1 MALKVGDFVP
11 HFSGID
17 SNGNAFD
24 TQDYFG
30 KKWLVVYFYPKDDT
44 PGCTTQACSFRDAYQ
59 DFTDLGAEVIGVSS
73 DGVTSHVKFQSKFN
87 LPFILLADT
96 KKTIRRLFG
105 VPNDLLGFVE
115 GRATY
120 VIGLDQKVHYIFDSI
135 SGSGHME
142 RALAFLKKKV

>member
-1 MALKVGDFVP
+1 MALKVGDTVP

-73 DGVTSHVKFQSKFN
+73 DGVTSDVKFQSKFQ

>member
-1 MALKVGDFVP
+1 MALKVGDTAP

>member
-1 MALKVGDFVP
+1 MALKVGDTVP

-73 DGVTSHVKFQSKFN
+73 DGVTSHVKFQSKFQ

-96 KKTIRRLFG
+96 KKSIRRLFG

>member
-1 MALKVGDFVP
+1 MALKVGDTVP

-24 TQDYFG
+24 TKDYFG

-59 DFTDLGAEVIGVSS
+59 DFTDIGAEVIGVSS
-73 DGVTSHVKFQSKFN
+73 DGVTSHVKFQSKFK

-105 VPNDLLGFVE
+105 VPNDFLGLIE

-120 VIGLDQKVHYIFDSI
+120 VIGLDQKVHDIFDSI
-135 SGSGHME
+135 SGNGHME

>member
-1 MALKVGDFVP
+1 MALKVGDTAP

-24 TQDYFG
+24 TQDYYG

-73 DGVTSHVKFQSKFN
+73 DGVTSHVKFQSKFQ

-96 KKTIRRLFG
+96 KKSIRRLFG

-135 SGSGHME
+135 RGSGHME

>member
-1 MALKVGDFVP
+1 MALKVGDTAP

-24 TQDYFG
+24 TQDYYG

-73 DGVTSHVKFQSKFN
+73 DGVTSHVEFQSKFQ

-96 KKTIRRLFG
+96 KKSIRRLFG
-105 VPNDLLGFVE
+105 VLNDLLGFVE

>member
-11 HFSGID
+11 HFLGID

-24 TQDYFG
+24 TQDYFS

>member
-1 MALKVGDFVP
+1 MALKVGDTAP

-24 TQDYFG
+24 TQDYYG

-73 DGVTSHVKFQSKFN
+73 DGVTSHVKFQSKFQ

-96 KKTIRRLFG
+96 KKSIRRLFG

>member
-135 SGSGHME
+135 SGNGHME

>member
-17 SNGNAFD
+17 SNGYAFD

-105 VPNDLLGFVE
+105 VPNDLLGFIE

>member
-1 MALKVGDFVP
+1 MAIKVGDTVP
-11 HFSGID
+11 HFTGLD
-17 SNGNAFD
+17 SNGNSFD
-24 TQDYFG
+24 SKDYLG

-44 PGCTTQACSFRDAYQ
+44 PGCTTQACSFRDAYH
-59 DFTDLGAEVIGVSS
+59 DFKDLGAEVIGVSS
-73 DGVTSHVKFQSKFN
+73 DGVTAHVKFQSKYK

-105 VPNDLLGFVE
+105 VPNDLFGFVE

-120 VIGLDQKVHYIFDSI
+120 VIGLDHKIHYIFDSVN
-135 SGSGHME
+135 GNGHME